1 MYERKL
7 IKFIS
12 KNLMTKKD
20 SKGSGKKLATFGN
33 LVADKM
39 AKKKK

>member
-1 MYERKL
+1 MYKRKL

-12 KNLMTKKD
+12 KSLMENKQ

-33 LVADKM
+33 LVADKI
-39 AKKKK
+39 KKKK